1 MSFFIRPI
9 LQKATLSGVLLL
21 TGATAFAQTTPIDT
35 VGKKVDTTDFAKSMF
50 RQLDELL
57 IKSLRVTDEN
67 GVAYTTINKEELNK
81 LNLGQDLPILLNFQP
96 SVVTTTDAGAGVGYT
111 GLRIRGSDATRIN
124 VTINGVPVN
133 DAESQGVFWV
143 NTPDLISS
151 LNSIQIQRGVGAS
164 TNGAGAFGASINLQT
179 DQHSEKA
186 FAEINNS
193 FGSFNTFKH
202 TVKAGTGLIND
213 KFVVEGRLSKITSDG
228 FIDRASSDL
237 KSFFLTGGY
246 HGKKTMIKMNIF
258 SGQER
263 TYQAWYGVP
272 ESRLRGNRA
281 EMEAYADRNGL
292 DEQERQR
299 LLQSNS
305 RTYNPYWYNNEV
317 DNYQQDYYQ
326 AFVTHQITNNWNFHA
341 GLHYTKGRG
350 YFEQYRKN
358 DNLANYNLPPVI
370 LGGDTLLTSD
380 LIRRRWLDNDFY
392 GTVFSTN
399 YNTEKLDLTIGGGW
413 NRYEG
418 KHFGEVIWARYASNS
433 EIRHRYY
440 DNDATKTDFNT
451 FAKATYKLTAALSST
466 IDLQYRRVDY
476 NFVGLAVDDNLGTR
490 PTDQTANFNFFNP
503 KLAISYYFNDRNQV
517 YASWG
522 VGNKEP
528 NRNDFTESSVNSRP
542 THETLLDYEAGFRRT
557 SRLINWQTNVYFMDY
572 HNQLVLTG
580 QVNDVGAFTR
590 TNVARS
596 YRAGIELEA
605 ALKISKKLTWRA
617 NATLS
622 QNKILNYTEFT
633 SVYDEDF
640 NELPQ
645 LQEKFSR
652 TNIAFSPNTIV
663 GSQIE
668 YHPIENFTLA
678 LLSKYVGRQY
688 LDNTSNRNR
697 QLDAYYTQDIRLS
710 YLWKPKFGGEV
721 NFNLL
726 LNNVLNTQYE
736 SNGYTF
742 GYIYAG
748 ERIQENFYY
757 PQAGTN
763 FLLGVNVRF

>member
-1 MSFFIRPI
+1 MNLKSIRSITKKAVLGSF
-9 LQKATLSGVLLL
+9 LLSSAHTV
-21 TGATAFAQTTPIDT
+21 FAQTTPIDT
-35 VGKKVDTTDFAKSMF
+35 VGKKIDSTDFANSMF
-50 RQLDELL
+50 RQLDELV

-67 GVAYTTINKEELNK
+67 GVAYSNISKEEISK

-96 SVVTTTDAGAGVGYT
+96 SVVTTSDAGAGVGYT

-143 NTPDLISS
+143 NMPDLASS
-151 LNSIQIQRGVGAS
+151 VNSIQIQRGVGAS

-179 DQHSEKA
+179 DQHSQKA

-193 FGSFNTFKH
+193 FGSFNTWKH

-228 FIDRASSDL
+228 FIDRAASDL

-246 HGKKTMIKMNIF
+246 HGKKTMIKMNVF
-258 SGQER
+258 SGQEK

-281 EMEAYADRNGL
+281 EMEAYAERNFL
-292 DEQERQR
+292 DEKERQN
-299 LLQSNS
+299 LFNSNS
-305 RTYNPYWYNNEV
+305 RTYNPYTYDNEI
-317 DNYQQDYYQ
+317 DNYQQDHYQ
-326 AFVTHQITNNWNFHA
+326 GFITHQITTDWNFHV

-358 DNLANYNLPPVI
+358 DDLADYNLPNVLDSI
-370 LGGDTLLTSD
+370 QQTD

-399 YNTEKLDLTIGGGW
+399 YTTEKLNFTLGGGW

-418 KHFGEVIWARYASNS
+418 KHFGEIIWARYASNS

-451 FAKATYKLTAALSST
+451 FAKATYKLTTKLSAT
-466 IDLQYRRVDY
+466 ADLQYRRVEYD
-476 NFVGLAVDDNLGTR
+476 FVGLAIDDNLGAR
-490 PTDQTANFNFFNP
+490 PTNQNAQFNFINP
-503 KLAISYYFNDRNQV
+503 KLAISYYLNERNQV

-542 THETLLDYEAGFRRT
+542 KHETLLDYETGFRST
-557 SRLINWQTNVYFMDY
+557 SRYIDWQANAYFMNY
-572 HNQLVLTG
+572 YNQLVLTG

-605 ALKISKKLTWRA
+605 ALKITKKLTWRL
-617 NATLS
+617 NTTLS
-622 QNKILNYTEFT
+622 RNKILNYTQFT
-633 SVYDEDF
+633 DAYDEEF
-640 NELPQ
+640 NALEQ
-645 LQEKFSR
+645 NKETFSS
-652 TNIAFSPNTIV
+652 TDIAFSPNTIV

-668 YHPIENFTLA
+668 YHPIENFTVA
-678 LLSKYVGRQY
+678 LLSKYVGRQF
-688 LDNTSNRNR
+688 LDNTSNSSR
-697 QLDAYYTQDIRLS
+697 QLDAYTTQDLRLS
-710 YLWKPKFGGEV
+710 YLWKPKFGGEI

-726 LNNVLNTQYE
+726 VNNILNAQYE
-736 SNGYTF
+736 SNGYTW
-742 GYIYAG
+742 GYLVG
-748 ERIQENFYY
+748 NQRITENFYY